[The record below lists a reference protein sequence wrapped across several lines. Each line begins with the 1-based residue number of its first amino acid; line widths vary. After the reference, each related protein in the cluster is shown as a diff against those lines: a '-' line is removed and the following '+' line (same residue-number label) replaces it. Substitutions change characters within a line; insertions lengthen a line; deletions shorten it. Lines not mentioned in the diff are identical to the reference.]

1 MTQTEDGLFMPLN
14 ELEVQLLAAKRGQT
28 APRGFITYMFAS
40 EVWMLSSTEQD
51 SGQIDA
57 SKLLYLSDDQQPTRL
72 AIFSAPERSLP
83 WQESFPSYTS
93 LVKLNFKDVLRL
105 TDKDCGIML
114 NPGQA
119 AGMSIPPDGILELRQ
134 EIN

>member
-1 MTQTEDGLFMPLN
+1 MTETKDGMFMPVN

-28 APRGFITYMFAS
+28 SPRGFITYMFAS
-40 EVWMLSSTEQD
+40 EVWTLSSIEQ
-51 SGQIDA
+51 SGKDIDTT
-57 SKLLYLSDDQQPTRL
+57 KLLYLSDDQQPTRL
-72 AIFSAPERSLP
+72 AIFSAPERSQP

-93 LVKLNFKDVLRL
+93 LVKIKFKDILRM
-105 TDKDCGIML
+105 TDKGCGIML

-134 EIN
+134 EII